1 MKRLPSALAAI
12 LTIAAGTARAD
23 VVGDAGK
30 KIVSYESEVRELASG
45 IQKPDHDDRKDDTM
59 ARRLIDAQVAFGVG
73 NYDNAALLLY
83 DYIGQPKRGVD
94 YDTAVYY
101 LAESLFQKNDRVAS
115 RTYFAQL
122 VQEIGPRSKYYQQS
136 LERLIELSLILQEND
151 GVDAWLAELDRVP
164 ADKRQASV
172 PYVRGKYAF
181 SVGNYDEAITWLQ
194 QVPADSEYGFQAQYF
209 LGTAY
214 VAKKDLGKATQAM
227 SALLER
233 EGRNDDENRV
243 KELAQ
248 LALGRLYYERDQP
261 TKAIDSYLLID
272 RKSDL
277 FPDALYEVAWVYV
290 KSQQYDKALR
300 ALELLALAD
309 PTSEKLPTVR
319 ILEGN
324 LRIRKA
330 QGIHDKVVQG
340 LDTGAASATEEYGK
354 AQTIFASTHDTYQE
368 PHDEL
373 AKIIADNEDPQQF
386 MAQITGRSSET
397 FTTNAT
403 MPEIAAAW
411 VRDEP
416 DVGRVMSIESDLG
429 DIQSEINDAEK
440 TIERLDAALTTPNRV
455 NIFPSL
461 AGKRSRSTE
470 MAEDVLGLRIKL
482 ADEEHKVAGRGSPE
496 LERLVAAR
504 EALVVQLG
512 ALPDADV
519 AYSQRVERARAA
531 YDQLDQQ
538 ASEIQVTID
547 TTSATVVA
555 IDKFLKESGEP
566 ADAAQKQAWVNQ
578 KLEAQK
584 VITELNLEIDAM
596 HVELEQIRREVVLG
610 RDEAGTGDEAA
621 VRGRELR
628 TQLRSALAAEHT
640 VAARLASGGGD
651 REAKVADLIRRGD
664 VVLSQLDAI
673 DHAIDDVVEAALEE
687 VKDSITTEKAELSS
701 YRREFLLYEAE
712 SRALGGTVLGEA
724 FRSVKSKFYEVLV
737 RTDVG
742 VVDVSWSQKEESD
755 DDLQRYTL
763 DKSRELK
770 QMRDEF
776 ADLINEA
783 REEQKAEQDAKK
795 SNPAPTPAPAPAP
808 APGTGTPKPAP
819 PTGTGP
825 AGTPPATGTGTP
837 SGAGAGAGAGN
848 TDGGLK

>member
-1 MKRLPSALAAI
+1 MHRLAPGLVAI
-12 LTIAAGTARAD
+12 LVAAGTARAD
-23 VVGDAGK
+23 VVSDAAK
-30 KIVSYESEVRELASG
+30 KIGGYETEARELASG
-45 IQKPDHDDRKDDTM
+45 IQRPNRDPRKDDAM

-73 NYDNAALLLY
+73 NFDNAALLLY
-83 DYIGQPKRGVD
+83 DYIAQDKRGAD

-122 VQEIGPRSKYYQQS
+122 VKDIGPRSKYYQQS
-136 LERLIELSLILQEND
+136 LERLIELSLILGEND
-151 GVDAWLAELDRVP
+151 GVDAWLSELDRIP
-164 ADKRQASV
+164 AEKRQASV
-172 PYVRGKYAF
+172 PYVRGKYAYTT
-181 SVGNYDEAITWLQ
+181 GNFDEAITWLA

-209 LGTAY
+209 LGVAY

-233 EGRNDDENRV
+233 ESKNDDEARV

-309 PTSEKLPTVR
+309 PTSQKLPTVKM
-319 ILEGN
+319 LEGN
-324 LRIRKA
+324 LRVRKA
-330 QGIHDKVVQG
+330 QGIHEKTVQG
-340 LDTGAASATEEYGK
+340 LDTGAASGTEEYEK
-354 AQTIFASTHDTYQE
+354 ATTIFTATHETYVV

-373 AKIIADNEDPQQF
+373 AKIIEANEDPQQF

-397 FTTNAT
+397 FHTNST

-411 VRDEP
+411 IREEP
-416 DVGRVMSIESDLG
+416 DVNRVMTIETDLG
-429 DIQSEINDAEK
+429 DIQAEISDAER
-440 TIERLDAALTTPNRV
+440 TIERLDAALASPNKV

-470 MAEDVLGLRIKL
+470 MSEEVIGVRIKL
-482 ADEEHKVAGRGSPE
+482 ADEERKVAGKSASGAA
-496 LERLVAAR
+496 LADLDRLVATR
-504 EALVVQLG
+504 QSLVKQMKD
-512 ALPDADV
+512 LPDADV

-531 YDQLDQQ
+531 FDQLDQQ
-538 ASEIQVTID
+538 ASEIQVAID
-547 TTSATVVA
+547 TTAATVVA
-555 IDKFLKESGEP
+555 IDKFLKESAEP
-566 ADAAQKQAWVNQ
+566 NDPAAKAAWATQ

-584 VITELNLEIDAM
+584 VLTELNLEIDAM
-596 HVELEQIRREVVLG
+596 HMELAAIRREVVLG
-610 RDEAGTGDEAA
+610 RDEAGTGDETAIRA
-621 VRGRELR
+621 RSLR
-628 TQLRSALAAEHT
+628 TQLRAALTAEH
-640 VAARLASGGGD
+640 VAAARIAGASD
-651 REAKVADLIRRGD
+651 KETKLADLIRRGD

-673 DHAIDDVVEAALEE
+673 DRAIDEVVEVALEE
-687 VKDSITTEKAELSS
+687 VKDSITHEKAELAS

-742 VVDVSWSQKEESD
+742 VVDVSWSQKEEGD

-770 QMRDEF
+770 QLRDEF
-776 ADLINEA
+776 ADLVNEA
-783 REEQKAEQDAKK
+783 REEQKAEEEARKASGQ
-795 SNPAPTPAPAPAP
+795 PTPPTTVPIP
-808 APGTGTPKPAP
+808 ELPVDRSKVPRTDGT
-819 PTGTGP
+819 
-825 AGTPPATGTGTP
+825 TPPADGTTP
-837 SGAGAGAGAGN
+837 PADDP
-848 TDGGLK
+848 TPGGLP